1 MWRLRNDARE
11 RCGRAEPR
19 RYDHHDVRYETVLFD
34 LDGTLIDSGAMIL
47 ASFKHAAQDVLGIDV
62 PDEQILAAVG
72 GPGLLEQ
79 MRALDAAR
87 VDDLVASYRA
97 HNEPLHAGLQPCR
110 GMLRLLGELDDEAR
124 ALGIVTAKR
133 RATVDLAFAVLPLER
148 YFDVI
153 VTSDDTERLK
163 PHPDPILKAVELAEA
178 EPTKTAYVGDSPF
191 DVRAAKAAGVGAIAV
206 TWGKIHSADALR
218 AEQPD
223 ALVDDPER
231 LYGVL

>member
-1 MWRLRNDARE
+1 
-11 RCGRAEPR
+11 
-19 RYDHHDVRYETVLFD
+19 VRYETVLFD

-191 DVRAAKAAGVGAIAV
+191 DVRAAKAAGIQHAIWS
-206 TWGKIHSADALR
+206 TFEDTR
-218 AEQPD
+218 D
-223 ALVDDPER
+223 LVP
-231 LYGVL
+231 LGVLQLGDRPVLARQLFNLGDQVGGEADL